1 MFIYWYIQIG
11 TTLLNSNIIAHKT
24 RWPDSL
30 NTSNWNMGRQEMNLI
45 NDELTDYYA
54 SLCTVK
60 GKKKTKTNLENNQ
73 LGQYILYIL

>member
-24 RWPDSL
+24 RWPDSI
-30 NTSNWNMGRQEMNLI
+30 NNWNMGRQEMNLI

>member
-45 NDELTDYYA
+45 NDVLTNYYA

-60 GKKKTKTNLENNQ
+60 GKKKKKTNLENNQ

>member
-45 NDELTDYYA
+45 NDELTNYYA

-60 GKKKTKTNLENNQ
+60 GKKKKTNLENNQ